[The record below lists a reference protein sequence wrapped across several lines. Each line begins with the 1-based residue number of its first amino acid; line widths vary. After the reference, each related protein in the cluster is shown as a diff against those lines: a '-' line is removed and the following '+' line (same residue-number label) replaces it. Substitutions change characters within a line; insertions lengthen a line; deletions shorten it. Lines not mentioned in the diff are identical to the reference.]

1 MYLREKGK
9 DELRKGGYGMLRL
22 PEEEGMF
29 SSVSV
34 SHASLPQGLFLL
46 CLLPA
51 LSVPTSGILES
62 SQYCTT
68 WQRAQKF
75 MTVFLSSHF
84 RVTKPFLLSRVSTF
98 SVHVAPSGEIHVL
111 LYFHCLLSV
120 SFHTASPT
128 LLIWTK
134 WV

>member
-1 MYLREKGK
+1 
-9 DELRKGGYGMLRL
+9 MLRL

-34 SHASLPQGLFLL
+34 SHTSLSQGLFLL
-46 CLLPA
+46 CLMPA

-75 MTVFLSSHF
+75 MRT
-84 RVTKPFLLSRVSTF
+84 
-98 SVHVAPSGEIHVL
+98 I
-111 LYFHCLLSV
+111 
-120 SFHTASPT
+120 
-128 LLIWTK
+128 
-134 WV
+134 

>member
-1 MYLREKGK
+1 MYLIEKGK
-9 DELRKGGYGMLRL
+9 DKLGKAGYGMLRL
-22 PEEEGMF
+22 PEEESIF

-34 SHASLPQGLFLL
+34 SHTSPPQGLFLL

-68 WQRAQKF
+68 WQTAQKF
-75 MTVFLSSHF
+75 MRVFLSSHF
-84 RVTKPFLLSRVSTF
+84 SHKTIPSLEGFHLL
-98 SVHVAPSGEIHVL
+98 VHMAPSGEIHVL

-120 SFHTASPT
+120 SLHMATQT

-134 WV
+134 WI